1 MLELFGAR
9 ALLRLRL
16 LGETLHLCC
25 VLTLGNLIVLE
36 SLFGISHVEV
46 LVKYTTRFL
55 GLL

>member
-1 MLELFGAR
+1 MLELFGSR

-25 VLTLGNLIVLE
+25 VLTLGNLIVLQN
-36 SLFGISHVEV
+36 LFGFSRVEERV
-46 LVKYTTRFL
+46 EQTMFL